1 MLWSVKEKCDGDCTT
16 AGCMKTF
23 VVSLILACLG
33 VTASADTVWTYT
45 GNLRSNNIVVG
56 IPGGFNNPCACALTG
71 SVTFDDA
78 GNVVAWDFTG
88 GILTL
93 TNLNS
98 SGQFGF
104 LFSDGTISHWDI
116 LLAGLPAEF
125 FIRTEFNGSITH
137 AIDFSTGGVNV
148 LGNPGTWVESS
159 VPEPSTLVLLGIGLA
174 GLLAGS
180 VARPNGR
187 AFNEP

>member
-1 MLWSVKEKCDGDCTT
+1 
-16 AGCMKTF
+16 MKTF
-23 VVSLILACLG
+23 AVSLILACLG

-45 GNLRSNNIVVG
+45 GNPRSNNTVVG
-56 IPGGFNNPCACALTG
+56 IPGGPPGSPGFNNNPCACALTG
-71 SVTFDDA
+71 SVTLDDA

-98 SGQFGF
+98 RGQFGF

-125 FIRTEFNGSITH
+125 FIRTEFNGTISH

-159 VPEPSTLVLLGIGLA
+159 VPEPSTLVLLGVGLA
-174 GLLAGS
+174 GLLAGKRRQ
-180 VARPNGR
+180 AKR
-187 AFNEP
+187 

>member
-1 MLWSVKEKCDGDCTT
+1 
-16 AGCMKTF
+16 MKTF
-23 VVSLILACLG
+23 FVLAVLTLLG
-33 VTASADTVWTYT
+33 VPASADTVWTYSGT
-45 GNLRSNNIVVG
+45 TQSSSTAA
-56 IPGGFNNPCACALTG
+56 PGSPDFDSPCDCPLTG
-71 SVTFDDA
+71 SVTLDA
-78 GNVVAWDFTG
+78 AGSVVAWDFTG

-98 SGQFGF
+98 TGQFGF

-159 VPEPSTLVLLGIGLA
+159 VPEPSALALLGVGLA
-174 GLLAGS
+174 GLVVKRRHFMRKQAPAL
-180 VARPNGR
+180 
-187 AFNEP
+187 

>member
-1 MLWSVKEKCDGDCTT
+1 
-16 AGCMKTF
+16 MKTF

-33 VTASADTVWTYT
+33 VTASADTIWTYT
-45 GNLRSNNIVVG
+45 GNPRSNNTVVG

-98 SGQFGF
+98 RGTFGF
-104 LFSDGTISHWDI
+104 LFSDGTISHWGV
-116 LLAGLPAEF
+116 LLHGIPAEF
-125 FIRTEFNGSITH
+125 FILTEFNGSMTH

-159 VPEPSTLVLLGIGLA
+159 VPEPSTLVLLGVGLA
-174 GLLAGS
+174 GLLAGKRRQ
-180 VARPNGR
+180 AKR
-187 AFNEP
+187 

>member
-1 MLWSVKEKCDGDCTT
+1 
-16 AGCMKTF
+16 MKTF
-23 VVSLILACLG
+23 FVLAVLTLLS
-33 VTASADTVWTYT
+33 VPASADTVWTYSGT
-45 GNLRSNNIVVG
+45 TQSSSTVA
-56 IPGGFNNPCACALTG
+56 PGSPDFDSPCHCPLTG
-71 SVTFDDA
+71 SVTLDTA

-98 SGQFGF
+98 RGQFGF

-116 LLAGLPAEF
+116 LLAGSPAEF
-125 FIRTEFNGSITH
+125 FIHTEFNGSISH

-159 VPEPSTLVLLGIGLA
+159 VPEPSMLVLLGVGLA
-174 GLLAGS
+174 GLLAGN
-180 VARPNGR
+180 VAKPNRRRVQR
-187 AFNEP
+187 AIKNHPC